1 MKAFKYLFMGAL
13 LMGFSTGAVAQ
24 DGTAADVAAVKNLI
38 KSNPSDLAKQM
49 KNYYKKNKKN
59 PDNLVAFGRAFFE
72 AKDTTNARAA
82 AEEALKATKRQ
93 CSPAYELL
101 GDVAALSEDG
111 GGAAAMYEQA
121 IYIDKTNPD
130 PYRKY
135 ALVYRKIDPD
145 GAVAKLEE
153 LRSVKP
159 DYPVDALIADI
170 YYRSLKY
177 GSAIETYAKV
187 PQNKLTRTDFIQY
200 ANACYVAQQYQKGYD
215 IALAGLQKEP
225 NNGTLTR
232 LAMFC
237 SNNLKK
243 YDEALKYGDA
253 LFNKVPKDS
262 VTFSHLDYLNYGNA
276 FVGADQPEQAIEQFK
291 KGLTVSVDDQSA
303 YADIHQSLSEA
314 YKDLKDFPNAIASY
328 KSYLSTAKEPDAI
341 AHAGL
346 GTLMM
351 NWARSLKPEP
361 TEGSEAPEG
370 LSEAE
375 INAYKEADGVW
386 ANLVEKFPDAAE
398 YALFQRGRVNAIIDP
413 DSQQGL
419 AKPHFEKLIE
429 LINARE
435 QHDATD
441 NSRLESSYRYLMSY
455 YYSVAK
461 DNKAALD
468 CANKI
473 LEIKP
478 EDEGIKKVVES
489 LSKSVK

>member
-1 MKAFKYLFMGAL
+1 MKAIKYLFMSAL

-38 KSNPSDLAKQM
+38 KSNPADLAKQM
-49 KNYYKKNKKN
+49 KAFYSKNKKN
-59 PDNLVAFGRAFFE
+59 AENLVAFGRAFFE
-72 AKDTTNARAA
+72 AKDTTNARVAA
-82 AEEALKATKRQ
+82 NNALSATKRQ

-101 GDVAALSEDG
+101 GDIAALSEDG

-121 IYIDKTNPD
+121 IYIDKTNPE

-159 DYPVDALIADI
+159 DFPVDALIADI

-187 PQNKLTRTDFIQY
+187 PQNQMTRTDFIQY
-200 ANACYVAQQYQKGYD
+200 ANACYVAQQFQKGYD
-215 IALAGLQKEP
+215 VAVAGLQKEP

-253 LFNKVPKDS
+253 LFNKVHKDS

-276 FVGADQPEQAIEQFK
+276 FIGNDQPEQAIEQFK
-291 KGLTVSVDDQSA
+291 KGLTVNVEDPSA
-303 YADIHQSLSEA
+303 YADIHKSLSDA
-314 YKDLKDFPNAIASY
+314 YKAAKDFPNAIASY
-328 KSYLSTAKEPDAI
+328 KQYLNTAKEPDAI
-341 AHAGL
+341 AQAGL

-351 NWARSLKPEP
+351 NWARSLKV
-361 TEGSEAPEG
+361 EGEEQMN
-370 LSEAE
+370 EE
-375 INAYKEADGVW
+375 EVNAYKEADKVW
-386 ANLVEKFPDAAE
+386 GDLVEKFPDAAE
-398 YALFQRGRVNAIIDP
+398 YALFQRGRVNAMLDP

-419 AKPHFEKLIE
+419 AKPYFEKLIE

-435 QHDATD
+435 EHDATD

-461 DNKAALD
+461 DNKTALD
-468 CANKI
+468 WANKI

-478 EDEGIKKVVES
+478 DDEGIKKVVES